1 MNKPNFKVFETV
13 DNLLLSL
20 ADSFVEIGNEAIE
33 DNGKFNVVLSGGSS
47 PKKLYELLASP
58 AYQNKLDWSK
68 VNFFFGDERNVP
80 ANDSQN
86 NALMARKA
94 MFEPLLIPEANIFAI
109 DTSLEPAKAAEAYM
123 KTIEEQFLKKPI
135 QFDLVLLGLGDDS
148 HTASLFPYT
157 TVLKEKEASV
167 KSVFVEKLNTDRITL
182 TAALINQAKRIVFLV
197 YGEGKAAA
205 VKTIFGEVRD
215 TEKYPAQ
222 LIREDNQ
229 TSWFLDKDSASKI
242 TIEG

>member
-1 MNKPNFKVFETV
+1 MNKPNLKVFETI

-20 ADSFVEIGNEAIE
+20 ADSFVEIGSEVIE
-33 DNGKFNVVLSGGSS
+33 ENGKFNVVLSGGSS

-58 AYQNKLDWSK
+58 AYRNKLDWSK
-68 VNFFFGDERNVP
+68 VHFFFGDERNVP
-80 ANDSQN
+80 ANDPQN
-86 NALMARKA
+86 NALMAKKA
-94 MFEPLLIPEANIFAI
+94 LFEPLLVPEANVFAI
-109 DTSLEPAKAAEAYM
+109 DTSLSPEKAAEAYM
-123 KTIEEQFLKKPI
+123 KTIEAQFTEKPI
-135 QFDLVLLGLGDDS
+135 HFDLILLGLGDDS

-182 TAALINQAKRIVFLV
+182 TAALINQAKRIAFLV
-197 YGEGKAAA
+197 YGKEKAAA
-205 VKTIFGEVRD
+205 VETIFGEVRD

-222 LIREDNQ
+222 LIREDSQ

-242 TIEG
+242 KG